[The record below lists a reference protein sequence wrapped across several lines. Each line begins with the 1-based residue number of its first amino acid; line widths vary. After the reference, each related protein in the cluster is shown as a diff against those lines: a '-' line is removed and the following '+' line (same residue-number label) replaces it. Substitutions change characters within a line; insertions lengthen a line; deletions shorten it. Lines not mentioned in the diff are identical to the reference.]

1 MNYIFIDGYNEIFR
15 NSNGD
20 QLEQK
25 RLNYINDICGRYQ
38 NFSGSVFIIFD
49 GLLGNSSQKNPSKNV
64 RVYYSSNPQE
74 ADDYLRD
81 LIVKHQND
89 SVEIIT
95 RDNEILSFAKSYN
108 CSTKPHSSYS
118 NSKKKSKKKFTE
130 RSQSLEDHE
139 NILFNLALKMR
150 DDSSEKN

>member
-1 MNYIFIDGYNEIFR
+1 MKYIFIDGYNEIFR

-20 QLEQK
+20 HLEQK
-25 RLNYINDICGRYQ
+25 RFKYINDICQRYQ

-49 GLLGNSSQKNPSKNV
+49 GIMGNSPLKNPSKNV

-95 RDNEILSFAKSYN
+95 RDNEILSFAKSHN
-108 CSTKPHSSYS
+108 CSIKS
-118 NSKKKSKKKFTE
+118 NSSTSPKKKK
-130 RSQSLEDHE
+130 RHLLQS
-139 NILFNLALKMR
+139 IKA
-150 DDSSEKN
+150 

>member
-15 NSNGD
+15 TSTGEE
-20 QLEQK
+20 LEQK

-38 NFSGSVFIIFD
+38 NFSGIVFIVFD
-49 GLLGNSSQKNPSKNV
+49 GILGNSPQKNPSKNV
-64 RVYYSSNPQE
+64 RVYYSSNPNE

-89 SVEIIT
+89 SVKIIT

-108 CSTKPHSSYS
+108 CSTSPHSSHS
-118 NSKKKSKKKFTE
+118 KSKKKSKKKFIQ

-150 DDSSEKN
+150 DDSSENS